1 MSWLQLSKEAEKR
14 LDGLQVWYLRMLLR
28 QGQGVPS
35 GAILWESAVLSM
47 ARRVWVEKLS
57 LALHIC
63 RMSEDSL
70 ARKVWEEQL
79 VYGWPGLA
87 AEAEHIAS
95 ELGVASVRET
105 NSSKKEYRQE
115 VVEACHKYDE
125 IMLRDKMKDKIK
137 CQKIL
142 SEGYGRKQYFS
153 GLLPGQVR
161 EYFSTRVQMLPLGG
175 NYSRDNRFRRTGW
188 LCLCGEREEQ
198 EHIVRH
204 CKKYDDIREKF
215 GDLERDDELVEF
227 FREVL
232 KRRDKVREDEEK
244 EEKRRRMMTDK
255 E

>member
-1 MSWLQLSKEAEKR
+1 M
-14 LDGLQVWYLRMLLR
+14 
-28 QGQGVPS
+28 
-35 GAILWESAVLSM
+35 
-47 ARRVWVEKLS
+47 
-57 LALHIC
+57 
-63 RMSEDSL
+63 
-70 ARKVWEEQL
+70 WEEQL

-95 ELGVASVRET
+95 ELGVARVGVT
-105 NSSKKEYRQE
+105 DSSKKKYRQE